1 MTIRILDDAELCRRI
16 TAEAFR
22 HLERFDWGD
31 VAERTAGVYEEL
43 VELRSTPA
51 AEA

>member
-1 MTIRILDDAELCRRI
+1 MLDDAELCRRI

-31 VAERTAGVYEEL
+31 VADRTAEL
-43 VELRSTPA
+43 YGELTAARSAPA
-51 AEA
+51 AEV